1 METPDIAHLAHLA
14 RITLTKE
21 DEENIAK
28 SFPAILDYI
37 SKLVE
42 VDTSHVDAKPYLT
55 DVVNQWREDIVVH
68 DASEH
73 GRAQKAFP
81 QQSNGALEVPAVFE

>member
-1 METPDIAHLAHLA
+1 METADIAHLAHLA

-21 DEENIAK
+21 DEENITK
-28 SFPAILDYI
+28 SFPAILKYI

-55 DVVNQWREDIVVH
+55 DAVNQWREDVVT
-68 DASEH
+68 DNIDE
-73 GRAQKAFP
+73 RTRTQKAFP
-81 QQSNGALEVPAVFE
+81 EQSNGALEVPAVFE

>member
-1 METPDIAHLAHLA
+1 METADIAHLAHLA

-21 DEENIAK
+21 DEENITK

-37 SKLVE
+37 SKLTE

-55 DVVNQWREDIVVH
+55 DAVNVWRDDVITDNAE
-68 DASEH
+68 ERQ
-73 GRAQKAFP
+73 RAQKAFP
-81 QQSNGALEVPAVFE
+81 EQSNGALEVPAVFE

>member
-1 METPDIAHLAHLA
+1 METADIAHLAHLA

-42 VDTSHVDAKPYLT
+42 VDTSHVDTKPYLT
-55 DVVNQWREDIVVH
+55 DVVNQWREDVVT
-68 DASEH
+68 DSADERA
-73 GRAQKAFP
+73 RAQKAFP
-81 QQSNGALEVPAVFE
+81 EQSNGALEVPAVFE